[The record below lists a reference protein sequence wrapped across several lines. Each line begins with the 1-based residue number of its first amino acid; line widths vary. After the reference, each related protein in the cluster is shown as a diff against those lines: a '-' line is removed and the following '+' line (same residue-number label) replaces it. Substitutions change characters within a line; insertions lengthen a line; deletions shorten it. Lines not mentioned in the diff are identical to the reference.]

1 LRRASNDE
9 SYRGGAASSDPM
21 MLRFIAER
29 LVGMPRQRWSL
40 ALEDGTYDLAAPE
53 GALSLEQLLFERL
66 AGSEPDLRELR
77 AFRSFGATDALCAEL
92 SRRSERELTVFYGTA
107 GGERMRAAASTPVA
121 AGEVHSPPRLLDH
134 CIECHTGDVGPAL
147 PFGDPE
153 ALAPRLRAG
162 GYAHGRLLDEILYRL
177 APEAG
182 AARMPRDINPTPA
195 ERRDLE
201 DYFVRLATP

>member
-1 LRRASNDE
+1 
-9 SYRGGAASSDPM
+9 M

-66 AGSEPDLRELR
+66 AGSEPELRELR

-107 GGERMRAAASTPVA
+107 GSERMRAAASTPVA
-121 AGEVHSPPRLLDH
+121 AGEVHSPPRLLGH

-201 DYFVRLATP
+201 DYFVRLATR